1 MFGTIEI
8 KGCRFQQRG
17 SRFQMLQMCKKKE
30 KEKKKAP
37 LMSDSLSIYIRGA
50 RTL

>member
-8 KGCRFQQRG
+8 KGCRFQERG
-17 SRFQMLQMCKKKE
+17 SRFQMLQMYL
-30 KEKKKAP
+30 KKKAP